1 MYDESFEERWAQ
13 AKGEAGLRDV
23 LLLSA
28 RKRVH

>member
-1 MYDESFEERWAQ
+1 MQDESFEERWAK
-13 AKGEAGLRDV
+13 AKGGTGLRDV